1 MKKQRITLQ
10 EALHSNKTFLTFLA
24 QEVHSDLYLGK
35 KHAVEDGPHPTP
47 EMLHE
52 YVWAAMDENAS
63 KIIGNHL
70 ALCSIC
76 TQQIVRLGLIKEEAE
91 EGLLSW
97 ANHVE
102 QPGKEG
108 LLGELAIELWQPE
121 GAGEALV
128 AASSSVTQEH
138 EFRTALGTIKIIC
151 AWGQAV
157 GDEPAFIWLSWNADI
172 DAESIFLIQLI
183 HPETHIVHYEIRP
196 GKIRQGNQTFTQEV
210 LGFDPVSERWAISI
224 VTSEPEE

>member
-24 QEVHSDLYLGK
+24 QEAHSEAYLGK
-35 KHAVEDGPHPTP
+35 KQVVEKGPHPTT

-52 YVWAAMDENAS
+52 YVWAAMDENTS
-63 KIIGNHL
+63 KIIRNHL
-70 ALCSIC
+70 SFCSIC
-76 TQQIVRLGLIKEEAE
+76 TQQIVSLGLIKQKAE

-97 ANHVE
+97 ANQVK
-102 QPGKEG
+102 QPEKEG
-108 LLGELAIELWQPE
+108 LLGELAVEFWEPE

-138 EFRTALGTIKIIC
+138 EFTTELGTIKIVC

-157 GDEPAFIWLSWNADI
+157 GDEPAFIWLSWDADI
-172 DAESIFLIQLI
+172 DAKSIFLIQLI
-183 HPETHIVHYEIRP
+183 HPETQTVHYEIRP
-196 GKIRQGNQTFTQEV
+196 GTIRKGNQTFTQEV
-210 LGFDPVSERWAISI
+210 LGFDPVSEKWAISI
-224 VTSEPEE
+224 VTSESEE